1 MLNDRLRER
10 DVPPI
15 RPRILDLP
23 VAGGPSFATES
34 IGVTM
39 KLMGWA
45 IALAAAAMTPAAAGA
60 QAPQAAEPQ
69 AAPAAPA
76 AATAAAPADAAAAPA
91 AGPSIDYAAPT
102 PGIGVPDG
110 RMGLQDQVTE
120 VGQQAASFHNN
131 WLLLLCV
138 VISLFVLALLVWTI
152 LRYRRGANPT
162 PSRTS
167 HNTMIEV
174 VWTLV
179 PVLILVAIA
188 IPSIRL
194 IRAQYSPPPA
204 DLTVKVIGNQ
214 WYWTYQY
221 PDNGGFE
228 IVSNLLKEQKDVKA
242 GDRYRTDADGPPLL
256 AVDERLVIPAGK
268 VVKFIVTS
276 NDVIHAFALPAFW
289 TKIDANP
296 GRLNETWV
304 KVDRPGVYFGQC
316 SELCGA
322 RHGYMPIAIEVVP
335 EATFNAWLGSKGGQP
350 KAAIEAKA
358 KADAAAAAATAE
370 AAKVAAAAP
379 AENNAAAAA
388 TETPAAN
395 DAAPATN

>member
-1 MLNDRLRER
+1 
-10 DVPPI
+10 
-15 RPRILDLP
+15 LDLP

-69 AAPAAPA
+69 AAAAAPVPA
-76 AATAAAPADAAAAPA
+76 AATAEAPTASPAPA
-91 AGPSIDYAAPT
+91 IDHVAPT
-102 PGIGVPDG
+102 PGLGVPDG

-120 VGQQAASFHNN
+120 VGQQAAGFHNN
-131 WLLLLCV
+131 WLLTLCV

-152 LRYRRGANPT
+152 VRYRRGANPT

-228 IVSNLLKEQKDVKA
+228 IVSNMLKEQKDVKA

-276 NDVIHAFALPAFW
+276 NDVIHAFAIPAFW

-322 RHGYMPIAIEVVP
+322 RHGYMPIAVEVVP
-335 EATFNAWLGSKGGQP
+335 EATFNAWLASKGGTP
-350 KAAIEAKA
+350 KGAAPAP
-358 KADAAAAAATAE
+358 AE
-370 AAKVAAAAP
+370 AAAPVLAAAP
-379 AENNAAAAA
+379 APAEADAA
-388 TETPAAN
+388 E
-395 DAAPATN
+395 AAPAAEAPTTNQPAVAQN

>member
-1 MLNDRLRER
+1 
-10 DVPPI
+10 
-15 RPRILDLP
+15 
-23 VAGGPSFATES
+23 
-34 IGVTM
+34 M

-45 IALAAAAMTPAAAGA
+45 IALAAAGLTPVVASA
-60 QAPQAAEPQ
+60 QAPQPAQPQ
-69 AAPAAPA
+69 AISAPAATAPA
-76 AATAAAPADAAAAPA
+76 AATPVPADAAAAAAPA
-91 AGPSIDYAAPT
+91 PSIDYAAPT

-110 RMGLQDQVTE
+110 RKGIQDQVTAL
-120 VGQQAASFHNN
+120 GQQAASFHNN
-131 WLLLLCV
+131 WLLLMCA
-138 VISLFVLALLVWTI
+138 VISIFVLVLLAWTM
-152 LRYRRGANPT
+152 LRYRRGNNPT

-174 VWTLV
+174 IWTLV
-179 PVLILVAIA
+179 PVLVLVAIA

-204 DLTVKVIGNQ
+204 DVTVKVIGNQ

-228 IVSNLLKEQKDVKA
+228 VVSNMLKEQKDVKP

-256 AVDERLVIPAGK
+256 AADERLVIPAGK
-268 VVKFIVTS
+268 IVKFIVTS
-276 NDVIHAFALPAFW
+276 NDVIHAFAIPAFW

-322 RHGYMPIAIEVVP
+322 RHGFMPIAVEVVP
-335 EATFNAWLGSKGGQP
+335 EETFNAWLASKGGTP
-350 KAAIEAKA
+350 KGAAPSTEAPA
-358 KADAAAAAATAE
+358 
-370 AAKVAAAAP
+370 VAAAP
-379 AENNAAAAA
+379 APTGDNAVAPAEGTTNQAA
-388 TETPAAN
+388 TAQN
-395 DAAPATN
+395 